1 MDGCRFDQRCWELC
15 LCGAL
20 TRSSMTTAPTM
31 LRSRSIVLG
40 SYGMSMEDNL
50 ALAVEAE
57 GAGLHALC
65 VGDAEHDT
73 FSLLSAFAA
82 ITRRIRLVSTVA
94 TWTRTPLTTV
104 RAARTMD
111 LLSGGRY
118 VLGLGSMPPY
128 FNEDL
133 HGIPFKAP
141 MQRMAEYLEL
151 IRLLWEAS
159 PDRPV
164 TYEGRFF
171 RVSGYTGSR
180 PPPDHALPV
189 IIGATRPRMVR
200 LAGERADGVHYNFIQ
215 SIPWLEETAV
225 PALADGV
232 ERSGRALADLDRSTL
247 LFIVVTDD
255 AEGARDGVRHSL
267 VSWLRTPYFY
277 DWLSFHGFHEEGER
291 GASAIAQGDMVAA
304 EGAMTDPVVDA
315 IAVIGTSEE
324 CRQRVAQYTSLVD
337 WVALVTPP
345 GLPTEQKVGAVR
357 RLIRTFATS

>member
-1 MDGCRFDQRCWELC
+1 M
-15 LCGAL
+15 AL
-20 TRSSMTTAPTM
+20 DLPRIG
-31 LRSRSIVLG
+31 IVLG

-65 VGDAEHDT
+65 VGDAEYDT

-104 RAARTMD
+104 RAARTLD

-133 HGIPFKAP
+133 HGIPYKAP

-151 IRLLWEAS
+151 ICLLWEAS

-180 PPPDHALPV
+180 PPPDHAIPV

-315 IAVIGTSEE
+315 IAVIGTPEE